1 VLFLSY
7 NHRVELFCLA
17 GMVGLALSYALS
29 VTSRL
34 SGVITSF
41 TETEKQMVAVERQS
55 HYIANVPHVRR
66 AVLNVI
72 W

>member
-1 VLFLSY
+1 
-7 NHRVELFCLA
+7 
-17 GMVGLALSYALS
+17 MVGLALSYALS